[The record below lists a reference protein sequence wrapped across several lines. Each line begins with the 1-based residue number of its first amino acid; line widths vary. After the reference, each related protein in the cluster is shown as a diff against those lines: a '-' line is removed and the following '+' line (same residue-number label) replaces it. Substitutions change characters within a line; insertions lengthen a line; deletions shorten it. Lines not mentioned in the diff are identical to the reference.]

1 MWVLV
6 IHSVHIFRNTY
17 IYMFMNIVTIV
28 EEESS
33 LELGDRVRF
42 LKIFINLKNSIRLYH
57 VLSKEVG

>member
-1 MWVLV
+1 M
-6 IHSVHIFRNTY
+6 HIFRNTY